1 MSAVPVLEPAAA
13 YALWAQAYP
22 PHAHN

>member
-22 PHAHN
+22 PHAH